1 LKKGLI
7 LHLFGEGE
15 IKNRKQPLSDGR
27 RRKSFEKSKKV
38 SKLDFLFT
46 RLPIGFVSEGTQ
58 KKRISPEISLKR

>member
-27 RRKSFEKSKKV
+27 RRKSLEKFL

-58 KKRISPEISLKR
+58 FEEFLQKFL